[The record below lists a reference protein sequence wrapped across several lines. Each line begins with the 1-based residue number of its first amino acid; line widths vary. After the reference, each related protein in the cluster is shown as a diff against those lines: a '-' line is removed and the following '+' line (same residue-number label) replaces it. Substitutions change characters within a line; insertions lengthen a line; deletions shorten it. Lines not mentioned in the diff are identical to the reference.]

1 MRKLAEAGWLRLALC
16 HLEGRPIAAQLW
28 VVAGSTATVLKLAHD
43 QQFDKQS
50 PGTALTAF
58 AIRTLMERDPVDTLD
73 FGRGDDPYKRGWTT
87 RRTLHI
93 GVQSVRVARRP
104 ILVARHVLGAAARK
118 LRGGQRTVK

>member
-1 MRKLAEAGWLRLALC
+1 MKSAGLFGPEKRD
-16 HLEGRPIAAQLW
+16 GI
-28 VVAGSTATVLKLAHD
+28 VVCS
-43 QQFDKQS
+43 
-50 PGTALTAF
+50 F
-58 AIRTLMERDPVDTLD
+58 AIRALMERDPVDTLD